1 MLKVYQNLVH
11 ETYKLIEIYNK
22 EYLFVVNLTIITKL
36 SSKPLKLLW
45 YGLAPTWT
53 SNSHFRYP
61 T

>member
-36 SSKPLKLLW
+36 SSKPLKLL
-45 YGLAPTWT
+45 
-53 SNSHFRYP
+53 
-61 T
+61 